1 MTSNLQE
8 SDSNALGRMRLD
20 ALVSEISGRDTS

>member
-8 SDSNALGRMRLD
+8 SDSNVLGRMRLD
-20 ALVSEISGRDTS
+20 APVAEISGRDTS